1 MRGGR
6 YMFAPCRHVRRFSR
20 LRQVPTRPDTFCR
33 SIGAAE
39 SPAQPCRTDK
49 ERYGSRS
56 PIRTECGMSAARY
69 VKRGS
74 VDRVHSAQLYG
85 SVDRSVQL
93 RGSETSDTARSV
105 AMPIS
110 RVRHIPIRRN
120 HFILFLYFR

>member
-1 MRGGR
+1 
-6 YMFAPCRHVRRFSR
+6 MFAPCRHVRRFSR

-39 SPAQPCRTDK
+39 SPAQPRRTDE

-56 PIRTECGMSAARY
+56 PIRTECGMSAARH
-69 VKRGS
+69 VKRGGI
-74 VDRVHSAQLYG
+74 DRVHSAELY
-85 SVDRSVQL
+85 
-93 RGSETSDTARSV
+93 GSETSDTARSV

>member
-1 MRGGR
+1 
-6 YMFAPCRHVRRFSR
+6 MFALCRHVRRFSR

-39 SPAQPCRTDK
+39 SPAQPRRTDE
-49 ERYGSRS
+49 ER
-56 PIRTECGMSAARY
+56 
-69 VKRGS
+69 
-74 VDRVHSAQLYG
+74 YG

-110 RVRHIPIRRN
+110 RCGIYRYAGITSFSSYISGETAFCRE
-120 HFILFLYFR
+120 HFPQ